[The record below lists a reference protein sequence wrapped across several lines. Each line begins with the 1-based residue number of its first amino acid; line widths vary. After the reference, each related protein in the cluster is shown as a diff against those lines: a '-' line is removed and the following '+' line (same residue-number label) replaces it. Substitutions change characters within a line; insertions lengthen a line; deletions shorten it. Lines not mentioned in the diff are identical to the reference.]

1 MSDNP
6 VNRFGAVSES
16 TPTAGHIMAS
26 LLSEWTFKICPQLWR
41 MPEIEEAKGR
51 IWTSI
56 KFDPQNLEHDIA
68 TIPTGPGVYQFIVR
82 GRQDILD
89 QHSYIFYIGKAA
101 KGLRARYRE
110 YMEECKAA
118 SPEEDRET
126 IVRMLNYFMG
136 NLYFTYS
143 EVEKDR
149 CAPIESALKDNF
161 TPPANKILK
170 LKGRLYK

>member
-6 VNRFGAVSES
+6 VHRFGAVSET
-16 TPTAGHIMAS
+16 TPTVGHVMAS
-26 LLSEWTFKICPQLWR
+26 LLSDWTFKICPQLWST
-41 MPEIEEAKGR
+41 PGIDEAKGR
-51 IWTSI
+51 SWTSL
-56 KFDPQNLEHDIA
+56 KFDPETLENDIK

-101 KGLRARYRE
+101 KGLRTRYYE
-110 YMEECKAA
+110 YMNEFKAA

-126 IVRMLNYFMG
+126 VVRMLNYFMG

-143 EVEKDR
+143 EVEKEK

-170 LKGRLYK
+170 LKGRLY